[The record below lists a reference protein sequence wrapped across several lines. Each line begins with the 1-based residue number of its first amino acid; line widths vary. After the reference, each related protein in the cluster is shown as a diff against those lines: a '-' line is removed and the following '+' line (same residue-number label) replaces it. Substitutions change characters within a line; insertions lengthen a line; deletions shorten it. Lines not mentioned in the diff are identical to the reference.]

1 MQKIAQVL
9 YKFSTHFIQVFSF
22 LLVLLLFLGSFLATC
37 YSTDMTSQKV
47 LTRLDHPLWNLAG
60 TALFVFLVL
69 LAARFLDSNRKTS
82 ILTITVLLWSCTIG
96 AILIVFGRT
105 VPAADAMSVY
115 AAAEELAGG
124 STAVIHPTGSYLSYY
139 PQQVGLVAFFEL
151 LIRLWNLLP
160 FQVPAYHFIK
170 CIYVLLACVIILFQ
184 KYTVRLLWH
193 DRQAE
198 NLYLLLAAL
207 NLPFLMY
214 TSFVY
219 GEIPSFAAI
228 SGGLYFLLKLFG
240 LKRVLSAP
248 FTETVSPGNSSL
260 KSAYACGLLSLAL
273 LTLGVMLRKNN
284 LILVLAVLIVLLLQ
298 GLREK
303 RTGLLLFA
311 LLCGLCC
318 FSILPLVQ
326 KAYENRAGSTL
337 KSGVPAMSYFAM
349 GMQEAPRGNGWY
361 NGFNFNTYQDTGMD
375 TEATNALSREAIRE
389 RLSYFQAHP
398 SYMADFYLHKHLS
411 QWADGTYACRQATLA
426 TFGGRS
432 SLFQS
437 LYEGPL
443 SRYLIEYCNLFQ
455 VVLYLGTV
463 LFCCRPC
470 LEVWKQHRLPA
481 PEVSPGTGN
490 MCTAEISAPA
500 IQNSL
505 QGLPLYLGLIGVTG
519 GFLFHIIWEANSR
532 YIFLYSLLLMPY
544 CAMGLSDHRWIPMKN
559 RFKPKSQ

>member
-1 MQKIAQVL
+1 MQMFVQKL
-9 YKFSTHFIQVFSF
+9 YTFSCRFIQAFSF

-69 LAARFLDSNRKTS
+69 LAARFLDSNRTTS

-124 STAVIHPTGSYLSYY
+124 STAVIHPTDSYLSYY

-193 DRQAE
+193 DRQAA

-228 SGGLYFLLKLFG
+228 SGGLYFLLKL
-240 LKRVLSAP
+240 LAK
-248 FTETVSPGNSSL
+248 ECNSFQNTWL
-260 KSAYACGLLSLAL
+260 DALLSLVL

-284 LILVLAVLIVLLLQ
+284 LILILAVLIVLLLQ
-298 GLREK
+298 GLWKK

-326 KAYENRAGSTL
+326 KAYESRAGSTL
-337 KSGVPAMSYFAM
+337 KSGVPAMSYLAM
-349 GMQEAPRGNGWY
+349 GMQEASRGNGWY

-375 TEATNALSREAIRE
+375 TEATNALSRQAIRE

-398 SYMADFYLHKHLS
+398 AYAADFYLHKHLS

-463 LFCCRPC
+463 LFCCRSC
-470 LEVWKQHRLPA
+470 MEAWKQHRLPA
-481 PEVSPGTGN
+481 PEISPGAGDICAT
-490 MCTAEISAPA
+490 TTSAPA
-500 IQNSL
+500 MQISL
-505 QGLPLYLGLIGVTG
+505 QGLPLYLGLIGVIG
-519 GFLFHIIWEANSR
+519 GFLFHIMWEANSR
-532 YIFLYSLLLMPY
+532 YIFPYSLLMMPY
-544 CAMGLSDHRWIPMKN
+544 CAVGLSRLPGTCFDILRC
-559 RFKPKSQ
+559 RFGKGRHKSVP